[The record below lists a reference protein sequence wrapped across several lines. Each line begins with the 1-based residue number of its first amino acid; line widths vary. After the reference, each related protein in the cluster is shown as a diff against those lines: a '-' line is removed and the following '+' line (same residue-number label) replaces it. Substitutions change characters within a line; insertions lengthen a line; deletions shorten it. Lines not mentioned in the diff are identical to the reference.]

1 MLHKL
6 LLFFIFYFIF
16 ITHSY
21 AITLLDDNF
30 DSINNINW
38 NYVSQGGSIISE
50 NGVLKLGSTGYSFP
64 IVYSKINNLFS
75 TLDKTVFEVRFMF
88 ENISSMGNGISVGVT
103 DSSGW
108 PYYQFSV
115 WNDSYS
121 GLRFV
126 SNNFNTYNYNFCNI
140 SVPDDPRFGFV
151 AKSLSLTN
159 NNWHKFRIE
168 KNGTQYNIYFDKEI
182 NPVPILSTSS
192 NQCIPKNIFIGNPLS
207 GGNLSWTSLNI
218 DYIKIGDGLW
228 SGNSQN
234 KIIFLPGMGA
244 SWNERA
250 MVLNQNVAQNE
261 WRMTPFVKNYDQMFK
276 GFDDNGLVKGTD
288 YFVYNYDWRKPL
300 ASQITDFDSYVNS
313 LNLAA
318 GEKIDV
324 VGHSLGGVIGRIWT
338 QENSSKVGKVL
349 TLGSPNSGA
358 VTTYEMWNGAK
369 ISNPT
374 ETSSI
379 ALNILLALQK
389 KNNQTA
395 VDTLRTYVPI
405 VKDLLPTFNYL
416 KKNGVIVVPPAN
428 TYLTSKNSS
437 VSSIFPQLL
446 AVSGLGFNTVSW
458 INLSERS
465 VFDSILN
472 QWESGKPISYTY
484 SDGDGTVLKNS
495 AVFNGD
501 GSTSVTSN
509 HGNVPD
515 KSVNLVLTE
524 LGLGKTIA
532 DIANSNFNGA
542 VFYLGSPATIKVNC
556 GGGDLSGTDGFVL
569 VANKNISDCTVKLT
583 GTDNGTYHLVM
594 GNSNDNE
601 SWKYSEGNIV
611 VDQNKNISVNVTD
624 FWYEQMLRETNL
636 LLSTYP
642 SNANLKNMVVAI
654 NAKNRTNL
662 LNYYLLFR
670 KQKLE
675 NIITWRMV
683 NYLERIINLELPIQT
698 VTVIEKQKVLALSA
712 KALADKTSLLLQRS
726 KLLPNQ
732 WQSLNYNQGDDLI
745 LGNNY
750 GKYLLAEK
758 ILGMVWY

>member
-1 MLHKL
+1 MNKL
-6 LLFFIFYFIF
+6 YIYISLFVFLILTFCSPHLSFGIVYF
-16 ITHSY
+16 S
-21 AITLLDDNF
+21 DNF
-30 DSINNINW
+30 SNNLIKWNFVSGTMTNEDSW
-38 NYVSQGGSIISE
+38 
-50 NGVLKLGSTGYSFP
+50 
-64 IVYSKINNLFS
+64 KINNNVLVGTAGYDGFS
-75 TLDKTVFEVRFMF
+75 YLYPILNSPLSDFTLQLDLMSVSGVDSNIIFRQSNDKQNYYLV
-88 ENISSMGNGISVGVT
+88 GIRS
-103 DSSGW
+103 
-108 PYYQFSV
+108 
-115 WNDSYS
+115 NDNLWSQ
-121 GLRFV
+121 
-126 SNNFNTYNYNFCNI
+126 
-140 SVPDDPRFGFV
+140 D
-151 AKSLSLTN
+151 N
-159 NNWHKFRIE
+159 NNIILYKYENGYSLVDTYPSINIHRSFDITQDVWHIIKIVA
-168 KNGTQYNIYFDKEI
+168 NGRSIKIYFDNILAI
-182 NPVPILSTSS
+182 NYYDSGNPIGSGKIALQNWGGNFPKPVVSKFDNFILS
-192 NQCIPKNIFIGNPLS
+192 
-207 GGNLSWTSLNI
+207 
-218 DYIKIGDGLW
+218 D
-228 SGNSQN
+228 GNSQN